1 MVRTAT
7 PTTSASS
14 VDQAAFLRA
23 STRRGGS
30 VWRNGSTSIG
40 ALGAELELL
49 VLSDSTPLASFTL
62 VVWPGRSPSAAKRA
76 VAAVTAGAG
85 VAFDKRLPVDNQ
97 FPPSFS
103 SGTRSRLR

>member
-7 PTTSASS
+7 PTTSASR

-30 VWRNGSTSIG
+30 VCRNGSTSIG

-49 VLSDSTPLASFTL
+49 VLRDNTPLASLTL
-62 VVWPGRSPSAAKRA
+62 VVWPDRSPRAKRA
-76 VAAVTAGAG
+76 VAAVSAGDG
-85 VAFDKRLPVDNQ
+85 VAFDTRLPDVAQ
-97 FPPSFS
+97 FEPSFS
-103 SGTRSRLR
+103 SGTR